1 MKILVV
7 SSRPPW
13 PPRMADAMT
22 VDRLI
27 RFLAKRGHEVDLTCF
42 VEDADAERGLR
53 EGLAEVCN
61 RIETVRLPRWRS
73 YLSTALSLPARSPMQ
88 VQYYRSR
95 AMQARIESLV
105 AAKGYHVVYTHL
117 IRMAEYTRKLR
128 VPKAMGMQISQALN
142 LSRMVEHVRDPL
154 RSLFY
159 RIEAAKVRG
168 YEAEAAADFD
178 RVFLCGPSDVA
189 AIART
194 RPLPNAVVCP
204 HGQEVPEIE
213 RVRAG
218 PREPGSVVISG
229 VMSTYTNV
237 DAVGWFAKQVFPRIR
252 AELPEARFWIV
263 GRDPQRAVRTLAR
276 APGIEVTGEVPDVAD
291 WLCRAQVAVAPL
303 RIGAGMQN
311 KIVQAMACELP
322 VVATSIANEGIGATP
337 DEHLW
342 VRDDAASFA
351 RAVTELLRDEQEARR
366 LGRAA
371 RAWVEA
377 HWTWDALFARLEASL
392 VEAATAGAPAGS

>member
-7 SSRPPW
+7 ASRPPW

-27 RFLAKRGHEVDLTCF
+27 RYLVTRGHEVDLACF
-42 VEDADAERGLR
+42 VEDTAAERELR
-53 EGLAEVCN
+53 EGLGAVCN
-61 RIETVRLPRWRS
+61 RIESVRLPSWRS
-73 YLSTALSLPARSPMQ
+73 YLSTALGLPGRAPMQ

-95 AMQARIESLV
+95 AMRARIASLV
-105 AAKGYHVVYTHL
+105 AAKGYDVVYTHL
-117 IRMAEYTRKLR
+117 IRMAEYTRRLR
-128 VPKAMGMQISQALN
+128 VPKALGMQISQALN

-154 RSLFY
+154 RGLFY
-159 RIEAAKVRG
+159 RIETAKVRP
-168 YEAEAAADFD
+168 YEADVAADYD
-178 RVFLCGPSDVA
+178 RVFLCGPSDVE

-204 HGQEVPEIE
+204 HGQEVPELE

-218 PREPGSVVISG
+218 AREPGAIVITG

-237 DAVGWFAKQVFPRIR
+237 DAVTWFAKEIFPRVR
-252 AELPEARFWIV
+252 AELPQARFWIV
-263 GRDPQRAVRTLAR
+263 GRSPQRAVRALA
-276 APGIEVTGEVPDVAD
+276 AQPGIEVTGEVPDVAD
-291 WLCRAQVAVAPL
+291 WLCRARVAVAPL

-322 VVATSIANEGIGATP
+322 VVATSVANEGIGATGG
-337 DEHLW
+337 EHLL
-342 VRDDAASFA
+342 VRDEPEAFA
-351 RAVTELLRDEQEARR
+351 RAVTDLLRDEASAMR

-371 RAWVEA
+371 RRYVEQ
-377 HWTWDALFARLEASL
+377 HWTWEALFARLERSL
-392 VEAATAGAPAGS
+392 LEARDGLPVAP